1 MIHDLKAWSILIIAI
16 FDQNVSVCC
25 LFFTCLVRLPSHFAE
40 RIHRKKT
47 TIETNEYFCVFVLRT
62 VNMWHARHKK
72 MEKKKIALALGVM
85 NSKPAYYSIVD
96 RFGICFDLN
105 TPPHHKFYFQMSN
118 SSFFAILPIRY
129 RIFFCSHFALVRFG
143 FSIGVFQINAFR
155 IRNFSHFFFT
165 EYFCFAAA
173 AHVCQL

>member
-1 MIHDLKAWSILIIAI
+1 M
-16 FDQNVSVCC
+16 C
-25 LFFTCLVRLPSHFAE
+25 LFAAFFLLAVRLPSHFAE

-155 IRNFSHFFFT
+155 IRNFSHFFSPSISVLPLQLM
-165 EYFCFAAA
+165 FASCSRN
-173 AHVCQL
+173 HHHYQPVCTV

>member
-1 MIHDLKAWSILIIAI
+1 
-16 FDQNVSVCC
+16 
-25 LFFTCLVRLPSHFAE
+25 
-40 RIHRKKT
+40 
-47 TIETNEYFCVFVLRT
+47 
-62 VNMWHARHKK
+62 MWHARHKK

-155 IRNFSHFFFT
+155 IRNFSHFFHRVFL
-165 EYFCFAAA
+165 FCRCSSCLP
-173 AHVCQL
+173 VVVEITITISPCVLYDMC